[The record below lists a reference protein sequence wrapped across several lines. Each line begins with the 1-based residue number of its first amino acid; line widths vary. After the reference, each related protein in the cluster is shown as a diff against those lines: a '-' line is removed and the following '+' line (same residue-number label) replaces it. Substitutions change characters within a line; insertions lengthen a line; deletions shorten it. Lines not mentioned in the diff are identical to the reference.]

1 MFHFLK
7 RHKISFHRP
16 DRDTFHLDTS
26 DVSEGVSFLG
36 GGRHK
41 DAFSRYIA
49 AGGTR
54 DSRDSKGIEQ
64 LLIRSRFRFAIILTL
79 LVIIWILGTV
89 L

>member
-1 MFHFLK
+1 MFNFLK

-16 DRDTFHLDTS
+16 ERDAFHLDTN

-36 GGRHK
+36 NSRNK

-64 LLIRSRFRFAIILTL
+64 LLIRSRFRFAIVVTVLI
-79 LVIIWILGTV
+79 IIWILGTV
-89 L
+89 V